1 MLLQRNELRRSR
13 IELLSAQNEAQ
24 AAREETR
31 KVRAELAEAQNQR
44 SRAERQS
51 KELQNLNRL
60 LRTELTQSTQ
70 SFRQAMQTA
79 QRFLI
84 EGDPPDLL
92 NRKGTQQQYTDSAGS
107 VAPDHA
113 DAQFFIRLHGTF
125 LLTPGKP
132 SSLVPRAKI
141 RSSQNFGRLV
151 GCLPWH

>member
-1 MLLQRNELRRSR
+1 M
-13 IELLSAQNEAQ
+13 ELLSAQNEAQ
-24 AAREETR
+24 AARQETR

-84 EGDPPDLL
+84 EGQAPLLAQGGLRSQWEWNCMTELVFHPLSAAYVDAVAEDPHCWP
-92 NRKGTQQQYTDSAGS
+92 
-107 VAPDHA
+107 
-113 DAQFFIRLHGTF
+113 
-125 LLTPGKP
+125 
-132 SSLVPRAKI
+132 
-141 RSSQNFGRLV
+141 
-151 GCLPWH
+151 